1 MKKIALMTLSLLC
14 LATCQLGAQDRVAVT
29 TAAKTAGTGADMSQA
44 AYAEAGDRAARTNVL
59 GPVSDAAVNDMM
71 RPSPDV
77 IIPVATEVKDYQTGF
92 RLVIPWRLYDAV
104 RLRTQV
110 PTESGHIDG
119 YSFNLQGGQEAVYGL
134 SITRRDNKPKDGV
147 SQDRW
152 NTTWYN
158 VPLKNM
164 TNEQY
169 LTIWKENSDIFER
182 NDVTGG
188 LLSVK
193 GAQSARWSTIVPK
206 GGKQSL
212 FEAEY
217 IMAKDP
223 THRYTL
229 TLTYPQS
236 DKQAMEKQIWNT
248 VLPSFA
254 LLQDAY
260 EDKGSLAVD
269 TGVSFVSPKGFEKD
283 KTAYDHLA
291 FLKGAIRLDVST
303 LPANNGGLLNGY
315 PTLPGKQT
323 LANAYIESIRAIPNS
338 DVTHCEAHI
347 QNYQVGYLISGYSG
361 REVFTTYLLLTDDN
375 RLAVAKLTAPQ
386 GTNLLSDEM
395 KSIVMGLRVE
405 PYRDTDVSTYVL

>member
-1 MKKIALMTLSLLC
+1 MKKIGLTVLSLFC
-14 LATCQLGAQDRVAVT
+14 LLTCQVGAQNI
-29 TAAKTAGTGADMSQA
+29 AASSSLDKVKTTGADASQA
-44 AYAEAGDRAARTNVL
+44 AYAEASDTAARTNVL

-71 RPSPDV
+71 RPSPEV

-92 RLVIPWRLYDAV
+92 RLMIPWRLYDAV

-110 PTESGHIDG
+110 STESGHIDG
-119 YSFNLQGGQEAVYGL
+119 YSFNLQGGEEAVYGL
-134 SITRRDNKPKDGV
+134 SITRRDNKPKEGI
-147 SQDRW
+147 SQKRW

-164 TNEQY
+164 SNESY
-169 LTIWKENSDIFER
+169 LAIWKENSDIFER

-223 THRYTL
+223 SHRYTL

-236 DKQAMEKQIWNT
+236 DSQAMEKQIWNV
-248 VLPSFA
+248 VLPSFK
-254 LLQDAY
+254 LLDDNY
-260 EDKGSLAVD
+260 EDKGQLAVD
-269 TGVSFVSPKGFEKD
+269 TGITFVTPKGFQED
-283 KTAYDHLA
+283 TSVYDHLA
-291 FLKGAIRLDVST
+291 FVKDQVHLDVST
-303 LPANNGGLLNGY
+303 LPANDGGLLAGY

-323 LANAYIESIRAIPNS
+323 LANAYIKAIRAIPNS
-338 DVTHCEAHI
+338 DVTHCEAYI

-361 REVFTTYLLLTDDN
+361 RQVFTTYLVLTDDN

-395 KSIVMGLRVE
+395 KSIVTGLRVE
-405 PYRDTDVSTYVL
+405 PYRDTDVATYVL